1 MQTFSIATCIRL
13 STLTTALMAGSSDH
27 PILAAI
33 LLLLGIP
40 HGAAD
45 HLLHSVTTTGR
56 ASGPAAFARFY
67 LSAMVGFTALWWL
80 APVPAFA
87 LFIGLSVYH
96 FGQTN
101 PGTLMDKL
109 IWGSFYLGFPVTFHY
124 VEAGPIVAGMLGHP
138 LPDPGGWIYGL
149 PWVLALAAGT
159 NAVLRRRVDL
169 LADLAVLCLLYVS
182 TGLLLGFAV
191 FFLFWHSLPSAL
203 EQYAFLRTRLQP
215 AQWREFLQFLI
226 PMSVAAAA
234 FLWLAHAFLFAP
246 GDSAGLLSRVFV
258 LISII
263 TLPHAIL
270 VDRIYRPTP

>member
-1 MQTFSIATCIRL
+1 MPPFSIATYVRL
-13 STLTTALMAGSSDH
+13 FTLLTALTAGSSDH
-27 PILAAI
+27 PVLAAI
-33 LLLLGIP
+33 LLVLGIP

-45 HLLHSVTTTGR
+45 HLLHSVTTTGQ

-67 LSAMVGFTALWWL
+67 LLAMAGFTALWWL
-80 APVPAFA
+80 APIPAFA
-87 LFIGLSVYH
+87 VFIGLSVYH
-96 FGQTN
+96 FGQTK
-101 PGTLMDKL
+101 PGNLTDKL

-124 VEAGPIVAGMLGHP
+124 VEAGPIVAGMLGLP
-138 LPDPGGWIYGL
+138 LPDLGGWMAGI
-149 PWVLALAAGT
+149 PWVLTLAAGM
-159 NAVLRRRVDL
+159 NAILRRRTDL

-215 AQWREFLQFLI
+215 AQWREFLHYLI

-246 GDSAGLLSRVFV
+246 GATAGLLSRVFV

-270 VDRIYRPTP
+270 VDRIYRS